1 MTIQQMKTPKAN
13 RLHIGIFGKRN
24 AGKSSLLNAL
34 VNQDISIVSDVAGTT
49 TDPVEK
55 TMEFLPLGPVVF
67 IDTAGID
74 DADPKLG
81 LSRIEKTKKI
91 FDRTDIA
98 IIVCDYDGWDEYE
111 ISLYEEFEKRNIPVL
126 SVITKQD
133 IKNIHADKLDEITKY
148 VKIPLLTS
156 MANNNRE
163 IVYKLKEQLVSVC
176 PEDFIT
182 PPSILGDLVKPKD
195 TVILVVPVDKE
206 APKGRLILP
215 QVQVIR
221 DLLDNRCKAF
231 VVQET
236 ELKETINEL
245 KNRPKLV
252 ITDSQAFKE
261 VAADV
266 EQEIPL
272 TSFSIVFAR
281 MKGDL
286 KEFYQGARAI
296 DTLKDNDRVLICES
310 CTHHQIEDDIA
321 RVKIPRWIKTKTGK
335 DIKFDYHSGHD
346 FAKNLED
353 YALLIHC
360 GACMTNRRDV
370 LSRIMKC
377 KEANLP
383 VTNYGIAIAHCLG
396 ILERAIAPFNIMDSG
411 E

>member
-1 MTIQQMKTPKAN
+1 MLSTPKAN

-67 IDTAGID
+67 IDTAGVD
-74 DADPKLG
+74 DIGDLG
-81 LSRIEKTKKI
+81 GQRIEKTKKI

-98 IIVCDYDGWDEYE
+98 VIICDSNGWNDYE
-111 ISLYEEFEKRNIPVL
+111 ISLFKEFESRNAPVL
-126 SVITKQD
+126 AVVNKQD
-133 IKNIHADKLDEITKY
+133 LEKISEQKLDEIKKY
-148 VKIPLLTS
+148 VQTPLLTS
-156 MANNNRE
+156 VANGRE

-176 PEDFIT
+176 PDDFIT
-182 PPSILGDLVKPKD
+182 PPSILGDIVEPKD
-195 TVILVVPVDKE
+195 TVVLVIPVDKE
-206 APKGRLILP
+206 APKGRIILP
-215 QVQVIR
+215 QVQVLR

-231 VVQET
+231 VTQET
-236 ELKETINEL
+236 ELSETLDEL
-245 KNRPKLV
+245 KNTPRLV

-261 VAADV
+261 VAEVVPID
-266 EQEIPL
+266 IPL

-286 KEFYQGARAI
+286 RAFYEGAKSI
-296 DTLKDNDRVLICES
+296 DTLKDKDKVLICES
-310 CTHHQIEDDIA
+310 CSHHQIEDDIA
-321 RVKIPRWIKTKTGK
+321 RVKIPKWIKKKTGK
-335 DIKFDYHSGHD
+335 EVEFVYHSGHD
-346 FAKNLED
+346 FPEKLND

-360 GACMTNRRDV
+360 GACMTNRREV

-377 KEANLP
+377 KEAGLP
-383 VTNYGIAIAHCLG
+383 VTNFGTAIAHCLG
-396 ILERAIAPFNIMDSG
+396 ILERAAAPFNIMDTV